1 MERVGQESFILPLL
15 KLANCQK
22 GPLGQSISA
31 NFVADCS
38 LYLNSEYVYS
48 PERFSTK
55 CSTEITFSAER
66 RMFIGNIICLG
77 HN

>member
-15 KLANCQK
+15 KLAKQK
-22 GPLGQSISA
+22 GPLGQSIPA
-31 NFVADCS
+31 NFVADSS

-48 PERFSTK
+48 PETFSTK
-55 CSTEITFSAER
+55 CSTEITFSAKR